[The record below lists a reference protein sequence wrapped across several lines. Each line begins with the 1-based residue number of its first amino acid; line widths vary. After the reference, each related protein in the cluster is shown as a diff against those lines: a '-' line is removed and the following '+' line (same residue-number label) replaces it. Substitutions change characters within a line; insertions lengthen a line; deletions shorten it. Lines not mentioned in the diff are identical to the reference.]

1 MGDVRDVFARELALA
16 AERDDRIS
24 AVVNDSLSSSRL
36 GDFATRFPTRLIN
49 VGIAEQNLIGFAA
62 GLAAAGL
69 LPWVS
74 SATCFL
80 SYRALEQIKNDIV
93 YSAHNV
99 KLVGNTTGL
108 DY

>member
-62 GLAAAGL
+62 GLAAAGCY
-69 LPWVS
+69 PG
-74 SATCFL
+74 
-80 SYRALEQIKNDIV
+80 
-93 YSAHNV
+93 
-99 KLVGNTTGL
+99 LVRQHVF
-108 DY
+108 